1 MYEEKEP
8 VKKVKKEKKSNKFFH
23 DIKLKEKVD
32 KVKEK
37 TKKREKKIPKEPKE
51 KKIKEVTQKLE
62 KTENLEKTKVIGFK
76 PDFISILIKFGI
88 FLLIAF
94 IVIFAVTK
102 IRLGSDRKSFA
113 DNMEKMKEVSY
124 TYFKAE
130 KNRPSLVEDE
140 VDMTLDDMVKGSLIK
155 ELKDKKGNVCSRDY
169 SYVSMIKK
177 SSEDYEM
184 TVYLSCA
191 GEAETAT
198 YNITYPSSNNDDD
211 QKDSDDTKKDNKT
224 MYYELQRTVTTDEAY
239 SCPSGYTLNGTYCE
253 KAAETISATPVY
265 KVTPEKNT
273 KASYKSSRAEYE
285 YTDPIIITKENVLKC
300 SSGYTLENG
309 KCVKETSVKYKT
321 NYTYSCPNG
330 GTPSNG
336 RCLFT
341 TNTDYKDTKAYCS
354 KGRLINGDECYV
366 TKDYSFKCL
375 TGKKDSTKHSCY
387 TTYAAKTELSDWLFD
402 SKVKYSKS
410 TNVDRLETEKIRYEF
425 DYYDENSKK
434 NVYKK
439 YIRKNVKVCDD
450 DDILSGSTCKH
461 YDGSYIEKYCTGD
474 YELTSDKKECYTIKD
489 ASYRDIKGSYTCPT
503 GYRKKGTGDNAS
515 CYKYENATK
524 TGNQTAYCSY
534 GYELTKDNRC
544 LKTES
549 AILIDEENTYSCP
562 EGYLKKG
569 KGENTQCYRKTTTE
583 AYYYCTN
590 SKATLSGDRC
600 IVPSVT
606 TFVSYRCPSGY
617 KKSGNQCV
625 KSSSTTNRV
634 KATKKEAT
642 STTETIWSKEKE
654 MDGWTWTGNTKEE

>member
-37 TKKREKKIPKEPKE
+37 TKKREKKIPKKLKE
-51 KKIKEVTQKLE
+51 KEITPKID
-62 KTENLEKTKVIGFK
+62 KTENSGKTKVIRFK
-76 PDFISILIKFGI
+76 PDFVSILIKFGI
-88 FLLIAF
+88 FLFIAF
-94 IVIFAVTK
+94 IIIFAVTK

-113 DNMEKMKEVSY
+113 DNIEKMKEVSY

-130 KNRPSLVEDE
+130 KNRPSLVLDE
-140 VDMTLDDMVKGSLIK
+140 VDITLDDMVKGSLIK

-169 SYVSMIKK
+169 SYVSMTKK

-191 GEAETAT
+191 GEAQTAT
-198 YNITYPSSNNDDD
+198 YNITYPSDNNDD
-211 QKDSDDTKKDNKT
+211 QKDNKT
-224 MYYELQRTVTTDEAY
+224 TYYELQRIVTNDETY
-239 SCPSGYTLNGTYCE
+239 SCPDGYILKGTYCE
-253 KAAETISATPVY
+253 KATETIAATPVY

-273 KASYKSSRAEYE
+273 KASYKSSRSEYE
-285 YTDPIIITKENVLKC
+285 YTDPIITIKENVLKC
-300 SSGYTLENG
+300 SNGYTLENG
-309 KCVKETSVKYKT
+309 KCIKETSVKYKT
-321 NYTYSCPNG
+321 RYTYSCPDG
-330 GTPSNG
+330 GTPSNN

-544 LKTES
+544 LKVES
-549 AILIDEENTYSCP
+549 AILVDEENAYSCP
-562 EGYLKKG
+562 EGYLQKKNG
-569 KGENTQCYRKTTTE
+569 KATKCYKKTTTE

-590 SKATLSGDRC
+590 SKATLNGDRC

-606 TFVSYRCPSGY
+606 KVISLRCPSGY

-625 KSSSTTNRV
+625 KSSNSKDRI

-642 STTETIWSKEKE
+642 STTEKIWSKEKE

>member
-37 TKKREKKIPKEPKE
+37 TKKREKKIPKKLKE
-51 KKIKEVTQKLE
+51 KEITPKID
-62 KTENLEKTKVIGFK
+62 KTENSGKTKVIRFK
-76 PDFISILIKFGI
+76 PDFVSILIKFGI
-88 FLLIAF
+88 FLFIAF
-94 IVIFAVTK
+94 IIIFAVTK

-130 KNRPSLVEDE
+130 KNRPSLVLDE
-140 VDMTLDDMVKGSLIK
+140 VDITLDDMVKGSLIK

-169 SYVSMIKK
+169 SYVSMTKK

-191 GEAETAT
+191 GDAQTAT
-198 YNITYPSSNNDDD
+198 YNITYPSDNNDD
-211 QKDSDDTKKDNKT
+211 QKDNKT
-224 MYYELQRTVTTDEAY
+224 TYYELQRTVTNDETY
-239 SCPSGYTLNGTYCE
+239 SCPDGYILKGTYCE
-253 KAAETISATPVY
+253 KATETIAATPVY

-273 KASYKSSRAEYE
+273 KASYKSSRSEYE
-285 YTDPIIITKENVLKC
+285 YTDPIITIKENVLKC
-300 SSGYTLENG
+300 SNGYTLENG
-309 KCVKETSVKYKT
+309 KCIKETSVKYKT
-321 NYTYSCPNG
+321 RYTYSCPDG
-330 GTPSNG
+330 GTPSNN

-544 LKTES
+544 LKVES
-549 AILIDEENTYSCP
+549 AILVDEENAYSCP
-562 EGYLKKG
+562 EGYLQKKNG
-569 KGENTQCYRKTTTE
+569 KATKCYKKTTTE

-590 SKATLSGDRC
+590 SKATLNGDRC

-606 TFVSYRCPSGY
+606 KVISLRCPSGY

-625 KSSSTTNRV
+625 KSSNSKDRI

-642 STTETIWSKEKE
+642 STTEKIWSKEKE

>member
-8 VKKVKKEKKSNKFFH
+8 VKKVKKTKKSNKFFH

-32 KVKEK
+32 KIKEK
-37 TKKREKKIPKEPKE
+37 VSKREKKIPKKLKE
-51 KKIKEVTQKLE
+51 KEITPKID
-62 KTENLEKTKVIGFK
+62 KTENSGKTKVIRFK
-76 PDFISILIKFGI
+76 PDFVSILIKFGI

-140 VDMTLDDMVKGSLIK
+140 IDMSLDDMVKGSLIK

-169 SYVSMIKK
+169 SYVSMTKK

-191 GEAETAT
+191 GEAQTAT
-198 YNITYPSSNNDDD
+198 YNITYPSDNNDD
-211 QKDSDDTKKDNKT
+211 QKDNKT
-224 MYYELQRTVTTDEAY
+224 TYYELQRTVTNDETY
-239 SCPSGYTLNGTYCE
+239 SCPDGYILKETYCE
-253 KAAETISATPVY
+253 KATETIAATPVY

-273 KASYKSSRAEYE
+273 KASYKSSRSEYE
-285 YTDPIIITKENVLKC
+285 YTDPIITIKENVLKC
-300 SSGYTLENG
+300 SRGYTLENG
-309 KCVKETSVKYKT
+309 KCIKETSVKYKT
-321 NYTYSCPNG
+321 RYTYSCPDG
-330 GTPSNG
+330 GTPSNN

-544 LKTES
+544 LKVES
-549 AILIDEENTYSCP
+549 AILVDEENAYSCP
-562 EGYLKKG
+562 EGYLQKKNG
-569 KGENTQCYRKTTTE
+569 KATKCYKKTTTE

-590 SKATLSGDRC
+590 SKATLNGDRC

-606 TFVSYRCPSGY
+606 KVISLRCPSGY

-625 KSSSTTNRV
+625 KSSNSKDRI

-642 STTETIWSKEKE
+642 STTEKIWSKEKE
-654 MDGWTWTGNTKEE
+654 MDGWTWTGNIKEE

>member
-8 VKKVKKEKKSNKFFH
+8 VKKVKKTKKSNKFFH

-32 KVKEK
+32 KIKEK
-37 TKKREKKIPKEPKE
+37 VSKREKKIPKKLKE
-51 KKIKEVTQKLE
+51 KEITPKID
-62 KTENLEKTKVIGFK
+62 KTENSGKTKVIRFK
-76 PDFISILIKFGI
+76 PDFVSILIKFGI

-140 VDMTLDDMVKGSLIK
+140 IDMSLDDMVKGSLIK

-191 GEAETAT
+191 GEAQTAT
-198 YNITYPSSNNDDD
+198 YNITYPSSSNNGD

-224 MYYELQRTVTTDEAY
+224 TYYELQRTVTNDETY
-239 SCPSGYTLNGTYCE
+239 SCPDGYILKGTYCE
-253 KAAETISATPVY
+253 KATETIAATPVY

-273 KASYKSSRAEYE
+273 KASYKSSRSEYE
-285 YTDPIIITKENVLKC
+285 YTDPIITIKENVLKC
-300 SSGYTLENG
+300 SRGYTLENG
-309 KCVKETSVKYKT
+309 KCIKETSVKYKT
-321 NYTYSCPNG
+321 RYTYSCPDG
-330 GTPSNG
+330 GTPSNN

-544 LKTES
+544 LKVES
-549 AILIDEENTYSCP
+549 AILVDEENAYSCP
-562 EGYLKKG
+562 EGYLLKKNG
-569 KGENTQCYRKTTTE
+569 KATKCYKKTTTE

-590 SKATLSGDRC
+590 SKATLNGERC

-606 TFVSYRCPSGY
+606 KVISLRCPSGY

-625 KSSSTTNRV
+625 KSSNSKDRI

-642 STTETIWSKEKE
+642 STTEKIWSKEKE
-654 MDGWTWTGNTKEE
+654 MDGWTWTGNIKEE

>member
-8 VKKVKKEKKSNKFFH
+8 VKKVKKTKKSNKFFH

-32 KVKEK
+32 KIKEK
-37 TKKREKKIPKEPKE
+37 VSKREKKIPKKLKE
-51 KKIKEVTQKLE
+51 KEITPKID
-62 KTENLEKTKVIGFK
+62 KTENSGKTKVIRFK
-76 PDFISILIKFGI
+76 PDFVSILIKFGI
-88 FLLIAF
+88 FLFIAF
-94 IVIFAVTK
+94 IIIFAVTK

-130 KNRPSLVEDE
+130 KNRPSLVLDE
-140 VDMTLDDMVKGSLIK
+140 VDITLDDMVKGSLIK

-169 SYVSMIKK
+169 SYVSMTKK

-191 GEAETAT
+191 GEAQTAT
-198 YNITYPSSNNDDD
+198 YNITYPSDNNDD
-211 QKDSDDTKKDNKT
+211 QKDNKT
-224 MYYELQRTVTTDEAY
+224 TYYELQRTVTNDETY
-239 SCPSGYTLNGTYCE
+239 SCPDGYILKGTYCE
-253 KAAETISATPVY
+253 KATETIAATPVY

-273 KASYKSSRAEYE
+273 KASYKSSRSEYE
-285 YTDPIIITKENVLKC
+285 YTDPIITIKENVLKC
-300 SSGYTLENG
+300 SNGYTLENG
-309 KCVKETSVKYKT
+309 KCIKETSVKYKT
-321 NYTYSCPNG
+321 RYTYSCPDG
-330 GTPSNG
+330 GTPSNN

-474 YELTSDKKECYTIKD
+474 YELTSDKKECYTIKG

-544 LKTES
+544 LKVES
-549 AILIDEENTYSCP
+549 AILVDEENAYSCP
-562 EGYLKKG
+562 EGYLQKKNG
-569 KGENTQCYRKTTTE
+569 KATKCYKKTTTE

-590 SKATLSGDRC
+590 SKATLNGDRC

-606 TFVSYRCPSGY
+606 KVISLRCPSGY

-625 KSSSTTNRV
+625 KSSNSKDRI

-642 STTETIWSKEKE
+642 STTEKIWSKEKE

>member
-1 MYEEKEP
+1 M
-8 VKKVKKEKKSNKFFH
+8 F
-23 DIKLKEKVD
+23 
-32 KVKEK
+32 
-37 TKKREKKIPKEPKE
+37 
-51 KKIKEVTQKLE
+51 
-62 KTENLEKTKVIGFK
+62 
-76 PDFISILIKFGI
+76 
-88 FLLIAF
+88 IAF
-94 IVIFAVTK
+94 IIIFAVTK

-130 KNRPSLVEDE
+130 KNRPSLVLDE
-140 VDMTLDDMVKGSLIK
+140 VDITLDDMVKGSLIK

-169 SYVSMIKK
+169 SYVSMTKK

-191 GEAETAT
+191 GEAQTAT
-198 YNITYPSSNNDDD
+198 YNITYPSDNNDD
-211 QKDSDDTKKDNKT
+211 QKDNKT
-224 MYYELQRTVTTDEAY
+224 TYYELQRTVTNDETY
-239 SCPSGYTLNGTYCE
+239 SCPDGYILKGTYCE
-253 KAAETISATPVY
+253 KATETIAATPVY

-273 KASYKSSRAEYE
+273 KASYKSSRSEYE
-285 YTDPIIITKENVLKC
+285 YTDPIITIKENVLKC
-300 SSGYTLENG
+300 SNGYTLENG
-309 KCVKETSVKYKT
+309 KCIKETSVKYKT
-321 NYTYSCPNG
+321 RYTYSCPDG
-330 GTPSNG
+330 GTPSNN

-544 LKTES
+544 LKVES
-549 AILIDEENTYSCP
+549 AILVDEENAYSCP
-562 EGYLKKG
+562 EGYLQKKNG
-569 KGENTQCYRKTTTE
+569 KATKCYKKTTTE

-590 SKATLSGDRC
+590 SKATLNGDRC

-606 TFVSYRCPSGY
+606 KVISLRCPSGY

-625 KSSSTTNRV
+625 KSSNSKDRI

-642 STTETIWSKEKE
+642 STTEKIWSKEKE

>member
-8 VKKVKKEKKSNKFFH
+8 VKKVKKTKKSNKFFH

-32 KVKEK
+32 KIKEK
-37 TKKREKKIPKEPKE
+37 VSKREKKIPKKLKE
-51 KKIKEVTQKLE
+51 KEITPKID
-62 KTENLEKTKVIGFK
+62 KTENSGKTKVIRFK
-76 PDFISILIKFGI
+76 PDFVSILIKFGI

-140 VDMTLDDMVKGSLIK
+140 IDMSLDDMVKGSLIK

-191 GEAETAT
+191 GEAQTAT
-198 YNITYPSSNNDDD
+198 YNITYPSSSNNGD

-224 MYYELQRTVTTDEAY
+224 TYYELQRTVTNDETY
-239 SCPSGYTLNGTYCE
+239 SCPDGYILKGTYCE
-253 KAAETISATPVY
+253 KATETIAATPVY

-273 KASYKSSRAEYE
+273 KASYKSSRSEYE
-285 YTDPIIITKENVLKC
+285 YTDPIITIKENVLKC
-300 SSGYTLENG
+300 SRGYTLENG
-309 KCVKETSVKYKT
+309 KCIKETSVKYKT
-321 NYTYSCPNG
+321 RYTYSCPDG
-330 GTPSNG
+330 GTPSNN

-544 LKTES
+544 LKVES
-549 AILIDEENTYSCP
+549 AILVDEENAYSCP
-562 EGYLKKG
+562 EGYLQKKNG
-569 KGENTQCYRKTTTE
+569 KATKCYKKTTTE

-590 SKATLSGDRC
+590 SKATLNGERC

-606 TFVSYRCPSGY
+606 KVISLRCPSGY

-625 KSSSTTNRV
+625 KSSNSKDRI

-642 STTETIWSKEKE
+642 STTEKIWSKEKE
-654 MDGWTWTGNTKEE
+654 MDGWTWTGNIKEE

>member
-8 VKKVKKEKKSNKFFH
+8 VKKVKKTKKSNKFFH

-51 KKIKEVTQKLE
+51 KKVKEVTQKLE

-140 VDMTLDDMVKGSLIK
+140 IDMSLDDMVKGSLIK

-191 GEAETAT
+191 GEAQTAT
-198 YNITYPSSNNDDD
+198 YNITYPSSSNNGD

-285 YTDPIIITKENVLKC
+285 YTDPIITTKENVLTC
-300 SSGYTLENG
+300 SNGYTLENG

-321 NYTYSCPNG
+321 SYTYSCPNG

-387 TTYAAKTELSDWLFD
+387 TIYAAKTELSDWLFD

-625 KSSSTTNRV
+625 KSSSTTARV

-642 STTETIWSKEKE
+642 STTEKIWSKEKE

>member
-37 TKKREKKIPKEPKE
+37 TKKREKKIPKKLKE
-51 KKIKEVTQKLE
+51 KEITPKID
-62 KTENLEKTKVIGFK
+62 KTENSGKTKVIRFK
-76 PDFISILIKFGI
+76 PDFVSILIKFGI

-140 VDMTLDDMVKGSLIK
+140 IDMSLDDMVKGSLIK

-191 GEAETAT
+191 GEAQTAT
-198 YNITYPSSNNDDD
+198 YNITYPSSSNNGD

-285 YTDPIIITKENVLKC
+285 YTDPIITTKENVLTC
-300 SSGYTLENG
+300 SNGYTLENG

-321 NYTYSCPNG
+321 SYTYSCPNG

-474 YELTSDKKECYTIKD
+474 YELTSDSKECYTIKE
-489 ASYRDIKGSYTCPT
+489 ANYKNIKGSYTCPT

-544 LKTES
+544 LKVES
-549 AILIDEENTYSCP
+549 AILVDEENAYSCP
-562 EGYLKKG
+562 EGYLQKKNG
-569 KGENTQCYRKTTTE
+569 KATKCYKKTTTE

-590 SKATLSGDRC
+590 SKATLNGDRC

-606 TFVSYRCPSGY
+606 KIISLRCPSGY

-625 KSSSTTNRV
+625 KSSNSKDRI

-642 STTETIWSKEKE
+642 STTEKIWSKEKE

>member
-37 TKKREKKIPKEPKE
+37 TKKREKKIPKKLKE
-51 KKIKEVTQKLE
+51 KEITPKID
-62 KTENLEKTKVIGFK
+62 KTENSGKTKVIRFK
-76 PDFISILIKFGI
+76 PDFVSILIKFGI
-88 FLLIAF
+88 FLFIAF
-94 IVIFAVTK
+94 IIIFAVTK

-130 KNRPSLVEDE
+130 KNRPSLVLDE
-140 VDMTLDDMVKGSLIK
+140 VDITLDDMVKGSLIK

-169 SYVSMIKK
+169 SYVSMTKK

-191 GEAETAT
+191 GEAQTAT
-198 YNITYPSSNNDDD
+198 YNITYPSDNNDD
-211 QKDSDDTKKDNKT
+211 QKDNKT
-224 MYYELQRTVTTDEAY
+224 TYYELQRTVTNDETY
-239 SCPSGYTLNGTYCE
+239 SCPDGYILKGTYCE
-253 KAAETISATPVY
+253 KATETIAATPVY

-273 KASYKSSRAEYE
+273 KASYKSSRSEYE
-285 YTDPIIITKENVLKC
+285 YTDPIITIKENVLKC
-300 SSGYTLENG
+300 SNGYTLENG
-309 KCVKETSVKYKT
+309 KCIKETSVKYKT
-321 NYTYSCPNG
+321 RYTYSCPDG
-330 GTPSNG
+330 GTPSNN

-544 LKTES
+544 LKVES
-549 AILIDEENTYSCP
+549 AILVDEENAYSCP
-562 EGYLKKG
+562 EGYLQKKNG
-569 KGENTQCYRKTTTE
+569 KATKCYKKTTTE

-590 SKATLSGDRC
+590 SKATLNGDRC

-606 TFVSYRCPSGY
+606 KVISLRCPSGY

-625 KSSSTTNRV
+625 KSSNSKDRI

-642 STTETIWSKEKE
+642 STTEKIWSKEKE

>member
-37 TKKREKKIPKEPKE
+37 TKKREKKIPKKLKE
-51 KKIKEVTQKLE
+51 KEITPKID
-62 KTENLEKTKVIGFK
+62 KTENSGKTKVIRFK
-76 PDFISILIKFGI
+76 PDFVSILIKFGI
-88 FLLIAF
+88 FLFIAF
-94 IVIFAVTK
+94 IIIFAVTK

-130 KNRPSLVEDE
+130 KNRPSLVLDE
-140 VDMTLDDMVKGSLIK
+140 VDITLDDMVKGSLIK

-169 SYVSMIKK
+169 SYVSMTKK

-191 GEAETAT
+191 GEAQTAT
-198 YNITYPSSNNDDD
+198 YNITYPSDNNDD
-211 QKDSDDTKKDNKT
+211 QKDNKT
-224 MYYELQRTVTTDEAY
+224 TYYELQRTVTNDETY
-239 SCPSGYTLNGTYCE
+239 SCPDGYILKGTYCE
-253 KAAETISATPVY
+253 KATETIAATPVY

-273 KASYKSSRAEYE
+273 KASYKSSRSEYE
-285 YTDPIIITKENVLKC
+285 YTDPIITIKENVLKC
-300 SSGYTLENG
+300 SNGYTLENG
-309 KCVKETSVKYKT
+309 KCIKETSVKYKT
-321 NYTYSCPNG
+321 RYTYSCPDG
-330 GTPSNG
+330 GTPSNN

-354 KGRLINGDECYV
+354 KGRLINEDECYV

-387 TTYAAKTELSDWLFD
+387 TTYAAKTTLSDWLFN
-402 SKVKYSKS
+402 SKVKYSES
-410 TNVDRLETEKIRYEF
+410 TNIDRFENEKVHYEY
-425 DYYDENSKK
+425 DYYDERNNK

-439 YIRKNVKVCDD
+439 YVRKNIKVCDD

-461 YDGSYIEKYCTGD
+461 YDDSYISKYCTGD
-474 YELTSDKKECYTIKD
+474 YELTSDSKECYTIKE
-489 ASYRDIKGSYTCPT
+489 ANCKNIKGSYTCPI
-503 GYRKKGTGDNAS
+503 GYHKTGTGENAHCS
-515 CYKYENATK
+515 KYEKATK

-544 LKTES
+544 LKVES
-549 AILIDEENTYSCP
+549 AILVDEENAYSCP
-562 EGYLKKG
+562 EGYLQKKNG
-569 KGENTQCYRKTTTE
+569 KATKCYKKTTTE

-590 SKATLSGDRC
+590 SKATLNGDRC

-606 TFVSYRCPSGY
+606 KVISLRCPSGY

-625 KSSSTTNRV
+625 KSSNSKDRI

-642 STTETIWSKEKE
+642 STTEKIWSKEKE

>member
-37 TKKREKKIPKEPKE
+37 TKKREKKIPKKLKE
-51 KKIKEVTQKLE
+51 KEIMPKID
-62 KTENLEKTKVIGFK
+62 KTENSGKTKVIRFK
-76 PDFISILIKFGI
+76 PDFVSILIKFGI
-88 FLLIAF
+88 FLFIAF
-94 IVIFAVTK
+94 IIIFAVTK

-130 KNRPSLVEDE
+130 KNRPSLVLDE
-140 VDMTLDDMVKGSLIK
+140 VDITLDDMVKGSLIK

-169 SYVSMIKK
+169 SYVSMTKK

-191 GEAETAT
+191 GEAQTAT
-198 YNITYPSSNNDDD
+198 YNITYPSDNNDD
-211 QKDSDDTKKDNKT
+211 QKDNKT
-224 MYYELQRTVTTDEAY
+224 TYYELQRTATNDETY
-239 SCPSGYTLNGTYCE
+239 SCPDGYILKGTYCE
-253 KAAETISATPVY
+253 KATETIAATPVY

-273 KASYKSSRAEYE
+273 KASYKSSRSEYE
-285 YTDPIIITKENVLKC
+285 YTDPIITIKENVLKC
-300 SSGYTLENG
+300 SNGYTLENG
-309 KCVKETSVKYKT
+309 KCIKETSVKYKT
-321 NYTYSCPNG
+321 RYTYSCPDG
-330 GTPSNG
+330 GTPSNN

-544 LKTES
+544 LKVES
-549 AILIDEENTYSCP
+549 AILVDEENAYSCP
-562 EGYLKKG
+562 EGYLQKKNG
-569 KGENTQCYRKTTTE
+569 KATKCYKKTTTE

-590 SKATLSGDRC
+590 SKATLNGDRC

-606 TFVSYRCPSGY
+606 KVISLRCPSGY

-625 KSSSTTNRV
+625 KSSSSKDRI

-642 STTETIWSKEKE
+642 STTEKIWSKEKE

>member
-37 TKKREKKIPKEPKE
+37 TKKREKKIPKKLKE
-51 KKIKEVTQKLE
+51 KEIMPKID
-62 KTENLEKTKVIGFK
+62 KTENSGKTKVIRFK
-76 PDFISILIKFGI
+76 PDFVSILIKFGI
-88 FLLIAF
+88 FLFIAF
-94 IVIFAVTK
+94 IIIFAVTK

-130 KNRPSLVEDE
+130 KNRPSLVLDE
-140 VDMTLDDMVKGSLIK
+140 VDITLDDMVKGSLIK

-169 SYVSMIKK
+169 SYVSMTKK

-191 GEAETAT
+191 GEAQTAT
-198 YNITYPSSNNDDD
+198 YNITYPSDNNDD
-211 QKDSDDTKKDNKT
+211 QKDNKT
-224 MYYELQRTVTTDEAY
+224 TYYELQRTVTNDETY
-239 SCPSGYTLNGTYCE
+239 SCPDGYILKGTYCE
-253 KAAETISATPVY
+253 KATETIAATPVY

-273 KASYKSSRAEYE
+273 KASYKSSRSEYE
-285 YTDPIIITKENVLKC
+285 YTDPIITIKENVLKC
-300 SSGYTLENG
+300 SNGYTLENG
-309 KCVKETSVKYKT
+309 KCIKETSVKYKT
-321 NYTYSCPNG
+321 RYTYSCPDG
-330 GTPSNG
+330 GTPSNN

-590 SKATLSGDRC
+590 SKAILSGDRC

-625 KSSSTTNRV
+625 KSSSTTARV

>member
-8 VKKVKKEKKSNKFFH
+8 IKKVKKEKKNKKFFH
-23 DIKLKEKVD
+23 EEKLKEKVD
-32 KVKEK
+32 KIKEK
-37 TKKREKKIPKEPKE
+37 VSKREKKIPKKLKE
-51 KKIKEVTQKLE
+51 KAITPKID
-62 KTENLEKTKVIGFK
+62 KTENSGKTKILRFK
-76 PDFISILIKFGI
+76 PDFVSILIKFGI
-88 FLLIAF
+88 FLFIAF
-94 IVIFAVTK
+94 IIIFAVTK

-130 KNRPSLVEDE
+130 KNRPSLVLDE
-140 VDMTLDDMVKGSLIK
+140 IDITLDDMVKGSLIK

-169 SYVSMIKK
+169 SYVSMTKK

-191 GEAETAT
+191 GEAQTAT
-198 YNITYPSSNNDDD
+198 YNITYPSDNNDD
-211 QKDSDDTKKDNKT
+211 QKDNKT
-224 MYYELQRTVTTDEAY
+224 TYYELQRTVTNDETY
-239 SCPSGYTLNGTYCE
+239 SCPDGYVLKGTYCE
-253 KAAETISATPVY
+253 KATETIAATPVY

-273 KASYKSSRAEYE
+273 KASYKSSRSEYE
-285 YTDPIIITKENVLKC
+285 YTDPIITIKENVLTC
-300 SSGYTLENG
+300 SNGYTLENG
-309 KCVKETSVKYKT
+309 KCIKETSVKYKT
-321 NYTYSCPNG
+321 SYTYSCPNG

-402 SKVKYSKS
+402 SKIKYSKS

-425 DYYDENSKK
+425 DYYDENSRK

-439 YIRKNVKVCDD
+439 YIRKNVKICDD

-461 YDGSYIEKYCTGD
+461 YDDSYIEKYCTGD

-503 GYRKKGTGDNAS
+503 GYRKTGTGDNAS

-625 KSSSTTNRV
+625 KSSSSKERI

-642 STTETIWSKEKE
+642 STTEKIWSKEKE

>member
-8 VKKVKKEKKSNKFFH
+8 VKKVKKEKKNKKFFH
-23 DIKLKEKVD
+23 EAKLKEKVD
-32 KVKEK
+32 KIKEK
-37 TKKREKKIPKEPKE
+37 VSKREKKIPKKLKE
-51 KKIKEVTQKLE
+51 KEITPKID
-62 KTENLEKTKVIGFK
+62 KTENSGKTKVIRFK
-76 PDFISILIKFGI
+76 PDFVSILIKFGI
-88 FLLIAF
+88 FLFIAF
-94 IVIFAVTK
+94 IIIFAVTK

-130 KNRPSLVEDE
+130 KNRPSLVLDE
-140 VDMTLDDMVKGSLIK
+140 VDITLDDMVKGSLIK

-169 SYVSMIKK
+169 SYVSMTKK

-191 GEAETAT
+191 GEAQTAT
-198 YNITYPSSNNDDD
+198 YNITYPSDNNDD
-211 QKDSDDTKKDNKT
+211 QKDNKT
-224 MYYELQRTVTTDEAY
+224 TYYELQRTVTNDETY
-239 SCPSGYTLNGTYCE
+239 SCPDGYILKGTYCE
-253 KAAETISATPVY
+253 KATETIAATPVY

-273 KASYKSSRAEYE
+273 KASYKSSRSEYE
-285 YTDPIIITKENVLKC
+285 YTDPIITIKENVLKC
-300 SSGYTLENG
+300 SNGYTLENG
-309 KCVKETSVKYKT
+309 KCIKETNVKYKT
-321 NYTYSCPNG
+321 RYTYSCPDG
-330 GTPSNG
+330 GTPSNS

-354 KGRLINGDECYV
+354 KGRLINEDECFV

-387 TTYAAKTELSDWLFD
+387 TTYAAKTTLSDWLFD
-402 SKVKYSKS
+402 GKVKYSES
-410 TNVDRLETEKIRYEF
+410 INIDRFENEKVHYEY
-425 DYYDENSKK
+425 DYYDKKSNK

-439 YIRKNVKVCDD
+439 YIRKNIKVCDD

-461 YDGSYIEKYCTGD
+461 YDDSYISKYCTGD
-474 YELTSDKKECYTIKD
+474 YELTSDSKACYTIKE
-489 ASYRDIKGSYTCPT
+489 ANYKNIKGSYTCPI
-503 GYRKKGTGDNAS
+503 GYRKTGTGENARCS
-515 CYKYENATK
+515 KYEKATK

-544 LKTES
+544 LKMKS
-549 AILIDEENTYSCP
+549 AILVDEENAYSCP

-569 KGENTQCYRKTTTE
+569 KGENTQCYRKTATE

-590 SKATLSGDRC
+590 SKATLNGDRC

-606 TFVSYRCPSGY
+606 KVISFRCPSGY

-625 KSSSTTNRV
+625 KSSNSKDRI

-642 STTETIWSKEKE
+642 STTEKIWSKEKE

>member
-8 VKKVKKEKKSNKFFH
+8 VKKVKKTKKSNKFFH

-32 KVKEK
+32 KIKEK
-37 TKKREKKIPKEPKE
+37 VSKREKKIPKKLKE
-51 KKIKEVTQKLE
+51 KEITPKID
-62 KTENLEKTKVIGFK
+62 KTENSGKTKVIRFK
-76 PDFISILIKFGI
+76 PDFVSILIKFGI

-140 VDMTLDDMVKGSLIK
+140 IDMSLDDMVKGSLIK

-191 GEAETAT
+191 GEAQTAT
-198 YNITYPSSNNDDD
+198 YNITYPSSSNNGD

-224 MYYELQRTVTTDEAY
+224 TYYELQRTVTNDETY
-239 SCPSGYTLNGTYCE
+239 SCPDGYILKGTYCE
-253 KAAETISATPVY
+253 KATETIAATPVY

-273 KASYKSSRAEYE
+273 KASYKSSRSEYE
-285 YTDPIIITKENVLKC
+285 YTDPIITIKENVLKC
-300 SSGYTLENG
+300 SRGYTLENG
-309 KCVKETSVKYKT
+309 KCIKETSVKYKT
-321 NYTYSCPNG
+321 RYTYSCPDG
-330 GTPSNG
+330 GTPSNN

-544 LKTES
+544 LKVES
-549 AILIDEENTYSCP
+549 AILVDEENAYSCP
-562 EGYLKKG
+562 EGYLQKKNG
-569 KGENTQCYRKTTTE
+569 KATKCYKKTTTE

-590 SKATLSGDRC
+590 SKATLNGDRC

-606 TFVSYRCPSGY
+606 KVISLRCPSGY

-625 KSSSTTNRV
+625 KSSNSKDRI

-642 STTETIWSKEKE
+642 STTEKIWSKEKE
-654 MDGWTWTGNTKEE
+654 MDGWTWTGNIKEE

>member
-8 VKKVKKEKKSNKFFH
+8 VKKVKKTKKSNKFFH

-37 TKKREKKIPKEPKE
+37 TKKREKKIPKKLKE
-51 KKIKEVTQKLE
+51 KEITPKID
-62 KTENLEKTKVIGFK
+62 KTENSGKTKVIRFK
-76 PDFISILIKFGI
+76 PDFVSILIKFGI
-88 FLLIAF
+88 FLFIAF
-94 IVIFAVTK
+94 IIIFAVTK

-130 KNRPSLVEDE
+130 KNRPSLVLDE
-140 VDMTLDDMVKGSLIK
+140 VDITLDDMVKGSLIK

-169 SYVSMIKK
+169 SYVSMTKK

-191 GEAETAT
+191 GEAQTAT
-198 YNITYPSSNNDDD
+198 YNITYPSDNNDD
-211 QKDSDDTKKDNKT
+211 QKDNKT
-224 MYYELQRTVTTDEAY
+224 TYYELQRTVTNDETY
-239 SCPSGYTLNGTYCE
+239 SCPDGYILKGTYCE
-253 KAAETISATPVY
+253 KATETIAATPVY

-273 KASYKSSRAEYE
+273 KASYKSSRSEYE
-285 YTDPIIITKENVLKC
+285 YTDPIITIKENVLKC
-300 SSGYTLENG
+300 SNGYTLENG
-309 KCVKETSVKYKT
+309 KCIKETSVKYKT
-321 NYTYSCPNG
+321 RYTYSCPDG
-330 GTPSNG
+330 GTPSNN

-544 LKTES
+544 LKVES
-549 AILIDEENTYSCP
+549 AILVDEENAYSCP
-562 EGYLKKG
+562 EGYLQKKNG
-569 KGENTQCYRKTTTE
+569 KATKCYKKTTTE

-590 SKATLSGDRC
+590 SKATLNGDRC

-606 TFVSYRCPSGY
+606 KVISLRCPSGY

-625 KSSSTTNRV
+625 KSSNSKDRI

-642 STTETIWSKEKE
+642 STTEKIWSKEKE

>member
-37 TKKREKKIPKEPKE
+37 TKKREKKIPKKLKE
-51 KKIKEVTQKLE
+51 KEITPKID
-62 KTENLEKTKVIGFK
+62 KTENSGKTKVIRFK
-76 PDFISILIKFGI
+76 PDFVSILIKFGI
-88 FLLIAF
+88 FLFIAF
-94 IVIFAVTK
+94 IIIFAVTK

-113 DNMEKMKEVSY
+113 DNIEKMKEVSY

-130 KNRPSLVEDE
+130 KNRPSLVLDE
-140 VDMTLDDMVKGSLIK
+140 VDITLDDMVKGSLIK

-169 SYVSMIKK
+169 SYVSMTKK

-191 GEAETAT
+191 GEAQTAT
-198 YNITYPSSNNDDD
+198 YNITYPSDNNDD
-211 QKDSDDTKKDNKT
+211 QKDNKT
-224 MYYELQRTVTTDEAY
+224 TYYELQRIVTNDETY
-239 SCPSGYTLNGTYCE
+239 SCPDGYILKGTYCE
-253 KAAETISATPVY
+253 KATETIAATPVY

-273 KASYKSSRAEYE
+273 KASYKSSRSEYE
-285 YTDPIIITKENVLKC
+285 YTDPIITIKENVLKC
-300 SSGYTLENG
+300 SNGYTLENG
-309 KCVKETSVKYKT
+309 KCIKETSVKYKT
-321 NYTYSCPNG
+321 RYTYSCPDG
-330 GTPSNG
+330 GTPSNN

-354 KGRLINGDECYV
+354 KGRLINEDECYV

-387 TTYAAKTELSDWLFD
+387 TTYAAKTTLSDWLFD
-402 SKVKYSKS
+402 SKVKYSES
-410 TNVDRLETEKIRYEF
+410 TNIDRFENEKVHYEY
-425 DYYDENSKK
+425 DYYDERNNK

-439 YIRKNVKVCDD
+439 YVRKNIKVCDD

-461 YDGSYIEKYCTGD
+461 YDDSYISKYCTGD
-474 YELTSDKKECYTIKD
+474 YELTSDSKECYTIKE
-489 ASYRDIKGSYTCPT
+489 ANYKNIKGSYTCPIGYHKT
-503 GYRKKGTGDNAS
+503 GTRENAHCS
-515 CYKYENATK
+515 KYEKATK

-544 LKTES
+544 LKVES
-549 AILIDEENTYSCP
+549 AILVDEENAYSCP
-562 EGYLKKG
+562 EGYLQKKNG
-569 KGENTQCYRKTTTE
+569 KATKCYKKTTTE

-590 SKATLSGDRC
+590 SKATLNGDRC

-606 TFVSYRCPSGY
+606 KVISLRCPSGY

-625 KSSSTTNRV
+625 KSSNSKDRI

-642 STTETIWSKEKE
+642 STTEKIWSKEKE

>member
-8 VKKVKKEKKSNKFFH
+8 VKKVKKTKKSNKFFH

-32 KVKEK
+32 KIKEK
-37 TKKREKKIPKEPKE
+37 VSKREKKIPKKLKE
-51 KKIKEVTQKLE
+51 KEITPKID
-62 KTENLEKTKVIGFK
+62 KTENSGKTKVIRFK
-76 PDFISILIKFGI
+76 PDFVSILIKFGI
-88 FLLIAF
+88 FLFIAF
-94 IVIFAVTK
+94 IIIFAVTK

-130 KNRPSLVEDE
+130 KNRPSLVLDE
-140 VDMTLDDMVKGSLIK
+140 VDITLDDMVKGSLIK

-169 SYVSMIKK
+169 SYVSMTKK

-191 GEAETAT
+191 GEAQTAT
-198 YNITYPSSNNDDD
+198 YNITYPSDNNDD
-211 QKDSDDTKKDNKT
+211 QKDNKT
-224 MYYELQRTVTTDEAY
+224 TYYELQRTVTNDETY
-239 SCPSGYTLNGTYCE
+239 SCPDGYILKGTYCE
-253 KAAETISATPVY
+253 KATETIAATPVY

-273 KASYKSSRAEYE
+273 KASYKSSRSEYE
-285 YTDPIIITKENVLKC
+285 YTDPIITIKENVLKC
-300 SSGYTLENG
+300 SRGYTLENG
-309 KCVKETSVKYKT
+309 KCIKETSVKYKT
-321 NYTYSCPNG
+321 RYTYSCPDG
-330 GTPSNG
+330 GTPSNN

-544 LKTES
+544 LKVES
-549 AILIDEENTYSCP
+549 AILVDEENAYSCP
-562 EGYLKKG
+562 EGYLQKKNG
-569 KGENTQCYRKTTTE
+569 KATKCYKKTTTE

-590 SKATLSGDRC
+590 SKATLNGDRC

-606 TFVSYRCPSGY
+606 KVISLRCPSGY

-625 KSSSTTNRV
+625 KSSSSKERI

-642 STTETIWSKEKE
+642 STTEKIWSKEKE

>member
-37 TKKREKKIPKEPKE
+37 TKKREKKIPKKLKE
-51 KKIKEVTQKLE
+51 KEIMPKID
-62 KTENLEKTKVIGFK
+62 KTENSGKTKVIRFK
-76 PDFISILIKFGI
+76 PDFVSILIKFGI
-88 FLLIAF
+88 FLFIAF
-94 IVIFAVTK
+94 IIIFAVTK

-130 KNRPSLVEDE
+130 KNRPSLVLDE
-140 VDMTLDDMVKGSLIK
+140 VDITLDDMVKGSLIK

-169 SYVSMIKK
+169 SYVSMTKK

-191 GEAETAT
+191 GEAQTAT
-198 YNITYPSSNNDDD
+198 YNITYPSDNNDD
-211 QKDSDDTKKDNKT
+211 QKDNKT
-224 MYYELQRTVTTDEAY
+224 TYYELQRTVTNDETY
-239 SCPSGYTLNGTYCE
+239 SCPDGYILKGTYCE
-253 KAAETISATPVY
+253 KATETIAATPVY

-273 KASYKSSRAEYE
+273 KASYKSSRSEYE
-285 YTDPIIITKENVLKC
+285 YTDPIITIKENVLKC
-300 SSGYTLENG
+300 SNGYTLENG
-309 KCVKETSVKYKT
+309 KCIKETSVKYKT
-321 NYTYSCPNG
+321 RYTYSCPDG
-330 GTPSNG
+330 GTPSNN

-544 LKTES
+544 LKVES
-549 AILIDEENTYSCP
+549 AILVDEENAYSCP
-562 EGYLKKG
+562 EGYLQKKNG
-569 KGENTQCYRKTTTE
+569 KATKCYKKTTTE

-590 SKATLSGDRC
+590 SKATLNGDRC

-606 TFVSYRCPSGY
+606 KVISLRCPSGY

-625 KSSSTTNRV
+625 KSSNSKDRI

-642 STTETIWSKEKE
+642 STTEKIWSKEKE

>member
-37 TKKREKKIPKEPKE
+37 TKKREKKIPKKLKE
-51 KKIKEVTQKLE
+51 KEITPKID
-62 KTENLEKTKVIGFK
+62 KTENSGKTKVIRFK
-76 PDFISILIKFGI
+76 PDFVSILIKFGI
-88 FLLIAF
+88 FLFIAF
-94 IVIFAVTK
+94 IIIFAVTK

-130 KNRPSLVEDE
+130 KNRPSLVLDE
-140 VDMTLDDMVKGSLIK
+140 VDITLDDMVKGSLIK

-169 SYVSMIKK
+169 SYVSMTKK

-191 GEAETAT
+191 GEAQTAT
-198 YNITYPSSNNDDD
+198 YNITYPSDNNDD
-211 QKDSDDTKKDNKT
+211 QKDNKT
-224 MYYELQRTVTTDEAY
+224 TYYELQRTVTNDETY
-239 SCPSGYTLNGTYCE
+239 SCPDGYILKGTYCE
-253 KAAETISATPVY
+253 KATETIAATPVY

-273 KASYKSSRAEYE
+273 KASYKSSRSEYE
-285 YTDPIIITKENVLKC
+285 YTDPIITIKENVLKC
-300 SSGYTLENG
+300 SNGYTLENG
-309 KCVKETSVKYKT
+309 KCIKETSVKYKT
-321 NYTYSCPNG
+321 RYTYSCPDG
-330 GTPSNG
+330 GTLSNN

-544 LKTES
+544 LKVES
-549 AILIDEENTYSCP
+549 AILVDEENAYSCP
-562 EGYLKKG
+562 EGYLQKKNG
-569 KGENTQCYRKTTTE
+569 KATKCYKKTTTE

-590 SKATLSGDRC
+590 SKATLNGDRC

-606 TFVSYRCPSGY
+606 KVISLRCPSGY

-625 KSSSTTNRV
+625 KSSNSKDRI

-642 STTETIWSKEKE
+642 STTEKIWSKEKE